1 MVLNFDLWGMYCT
14 YEEAVKVGRVL
25 QELDFYWYEHPMPEY
40 RVSSY
45 EKLCVELE
53 IPILSPEVVEGSFFT
68 RANWIFGFYVGPQT

>member
-14 YEEAVKVGRVL
+14 YEEAVKVG
-25 QELDFYWYEHPMPEY
+25 